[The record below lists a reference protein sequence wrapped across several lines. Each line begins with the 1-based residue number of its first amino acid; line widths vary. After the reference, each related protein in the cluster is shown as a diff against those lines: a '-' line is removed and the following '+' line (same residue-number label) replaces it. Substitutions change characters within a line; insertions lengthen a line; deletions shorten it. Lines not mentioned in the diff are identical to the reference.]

1 MLELQKKQI
10 HMSRSKNTVSAQVTF
25 DEDFNIPDA
34 KPDVGSVLL
43 KQADAVME
51 ELRQLSEKVIIK
63 GRLDFEILYAV
74 EGSGRMKNL
83 SGALTF
89 EENVSYPGLEP
100 GDYVR
105 CRTKVEDISIRV
117 VNSRKLHIK
126 LHYCFHMEYSIFSIL
141 VWMNTN
147 LFFYQ
152 NWLHRWNHLMTA
164 SNKRQFSCK

>member
-1 MLELQKKQI
+1 MEQPEFLNLFQHPKERYPFF
-10 HMSRSKNTVSAQVTF
+10 MSMYTF

-89 EENVSYPGLEP
+89 EES
-100 GDYVR
+100 
-105 CRTKVEDISIRV
+105 RT
-117 VNSRKLHIK
+117 
-126 LHYCFHMEYSIFSIL
+126 
-141 VWMNTN
+141 
-147 LFFYQ
+147 
-152 NWLHRWNHLMTA
+152 
-164 SNKRQFSCK
+164 

>member
-100 GDYVR
+100 GRLCALPHKGGRYQYSCCQLKKASYQ
-105 CRTKVEDISIRV
+105 CRAWRGTFCCIS
-117 VNSRKLHIK
+117 
-126 LHYCFHMEYSIFSIL
+126 
-141 VWMNTN
+141 
-147 LFFYQ
+147 
-152 NWLHRWNHLMTA
+152 TA
-164 SNKRQFSCK
+164 

>member
-63 GRLDFEILYAV
+63 GRLDFENFICRR
-74 EGSGRMKNL
+74 GISGRMKKVL
-83 SGALTF
+83 SGCT
-89 EENVSYPGLEP
+89 Y
-100 GDYVR
+100 
-105 CRTKVEDISIRV
+105 I
-117 VNSRKLHIK
+117 
-126 LHYCFHMEYSIFSIL
+126 
-141 VWMNTN
+141 
-147 LFFYQ
+147 
-152 NWLHRWNHLMTA
+152 
-164 SNKRQFSCK
+164 

>member
-100 GDYVR
+100 GDYKGR
-105 CRTKVEDISIRV
+105 RYQYSCCQLKKASYQCRAWCGTFCRIG
-117 VNSRKLHIK
+117 
-126 LHYCFHMEYSIFSIL
+126 
-141 VWMNTN
+141 
-147 LFFYQ
+147 
-152 NWLHRWNHLMTA
+152 TA
-164 SNKRQFSCK
+164 

>member
-1 MLELQKKQI
+1 MEAIMLELQKKQI

-63 GRLDFEILYAV
+63 GRPDFEILYAV

-89 EENVSYPGLEP
+89 EENVSYP
-100 GDYVR
+100 
-105 CRTKVEDISIRV
+105 
-117 VNSRKLHIK
+117 
-126 LHYCFHMEYSIFSIL
+126 
-141 VWMNTN
+141 
-147 LFFYQ
+147 
-152 NWLHRWNHLMTA
+152 
-164 SNKRQFSCK
+164 

>member
-100 GDYVR
+100 RDEESHRVLGGRPFQENVPDPKFQKNQIRPRAVHEDSNR
-105 CRTKVEDISIRV
+105 CRFLR
-117 VNSRKLHIK
+117 
-126 LHYCFHMEYSIFSIL
+126 Y
-141 VWMNTN
+141 
-147 LFFYQ
+147 
-152 NWLHRWNHLMTA
+152 
-164 SNKRQFSCK
+164 